1 MFLWIL
7 LKCFSQEGDD
17 FSQQEKF
24 ALGDEDFT
32 EPDLVEHIND
42 KHLQGAVTVLRADR
56 KYERTENKGH
66 I

>member
-1 MFLWIL
+1 MTDKMSEQNKEMKW
-7 LKCFSQEGDD
+7 KCRMCPEQFKQ
-17 FSQQEKF
+17 
-24 ALGDEDFT
+24 LC
-32 EPDLVEHIND
+32 DLVEHIND